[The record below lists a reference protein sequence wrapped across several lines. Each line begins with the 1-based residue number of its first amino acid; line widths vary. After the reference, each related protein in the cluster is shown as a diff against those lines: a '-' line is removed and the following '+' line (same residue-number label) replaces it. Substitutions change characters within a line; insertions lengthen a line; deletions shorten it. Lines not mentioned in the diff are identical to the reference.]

1 MNIFSQFSTLLNH
14 PNNRGSE
21 LQTLIRIITWKIN
34 QLLFKLPKIV
44 KLTDSCRIICY
55 PNSSYASFIVYARF
69 PEYYEM
75 SFIQSVVK
83 KKWTFFDVG
92 ANIGAISLLAAS
104 QMSTGKVYAFE
115 PTPMLISKF
124 NQNVL
129 LNKFENKITLVVS
142 AVANKVGVIE
152 FTCESESEVNHITGN
167 SGSRSK
173 STLVPTVTL
182 DAFAN
187 KKKISHI
194 DFLKIDV
201 EGAELLVFQGV
212 KKLLEEGRIGIILFE
227 LNKNCKTFGYQFQDI
242 FKLLAKEKYSFF
254 LFDTNGALHEIDIAR
269 YALTKTENII
279 AVQKQTKYFEIIE
292 SYL

>member
-201 EGAELLVFQGV
+201 EGAELLVFQGA